1 LKNGPRSSEIDM
13 TTQTNIHSVIGMLHA
28 QELLTLSVI
37 RALPPEIRGRIADEL
52 KAHAELPTQP
62 QPSAS
67 GERETLEAFRTHVK
81 RLSILLASMS

>member
-1 LKNGPRSSEIDM
+1 M

-52 KAHAELPTQP
+52 KAHAELSTHP
-62 QPSAS
+62 QPIAS
-67 GERETLEAFRTHVK
+67 GERETIEAFHTHVK